1 MAQFAPHYNLFKII
15 NALRSFLTVAF
26 WGILIVSI
34 IPFIVKYVG
43 IDCHIDDILNIANII
58 FLFFY
63 FFIDIIIEFILIPQA
78 DGKRR
83 DDFLDNSFGS
93 NFALQSSVGYFDN
106 DEVAQ
111 GIYKAAVNLFENCF
125 FTHSLIK
132 YITIRKI
139 VLPLCVLLIVAVF
152 AYIGFKDAP
161 IALSVLQA
169 LFSATILGGLI
180 KHLILIAR
188 LNTIEKDWVFLFQ
201 DPAFKTRTVDYA
213 HHVYRNWLSY
223 ESLHSKLPAEI
234 PGSIYNKLNPKL
246 TADWQLLKTRFNIS

>member
-1 MAQFAPHYNLFKII
+1 MAKFAPHYNLFKII
-15 NALRSFLTVAF
+15 NALRSTITVVF

-34 IPFIVKYVG
+34 IPFIVKFFG
-43 IDCHIDDILNIANII
+43 IKCHIDDILDIANII

-63 FFIDIIIEFILIPQA
+63 FLIDIIIEFILIPQA
-78 DGKRR
+78 DFKRR

-93 NFALQSSVGYFDN
+93 NFALQPSVGYFDN
-106 DEVAQ
+106 DEVAH

-125 FTHSLIK
+125 FTHSLVK

-139 VLPLCVLLIVAVF
+139 VLPLSVLLIVAVF

-161 IALSVLQA
+161 IALSILQA

-180 KHLILIAR
+180 KHLILMAR

-201 DPAFKTRTVDYA
+201 DPDFKIRTADYA
-213 HHVYRNWLSY
+213 HKIYRNWLNY
-223 ESLHSKLPAEI
+223 ESLHSKIPAEI
-234 PGSIYNKLNPKL
+234 PRSIYKKLNPKL
-246 TADWQLLKTRFNIS
+246 TSDWELLKKRFKIS